1 MGRDPPTHPPT
12 YCDVKIQVA
21 TSSGC
26 PVTKLSV
33 LLAGWVEFVNKY
45 DAHPPSSR
53 SLAGIVV
60 GRPAGLLLMCVAGLL
75 ALQGGQPAVFIGV
88 IFAASSARANL
99 GAIGA
104 QPADSRM
111 GGGWVD
117 E

>member
-1 MGRDPPTHPPT
+1 M
-12 YCDVKIQVA
+12 KIQVA

-33 LLAGWVEFVNKY
+33 LLGGWVGGWVEFVIKY

-53 SLAGIVV
+53 SLGGIVV
-60 GRPAGLLLMCVAGLL
+60 GRPACCSSVLLGFWLFKVANRLSSSGPSSPLHLL
-75 ALQGGQPAVFIGV
+75 ALIYE
-88 IFAASSARANL
+88 
-99 GAIGA
+99 AIGA

-111 GGGWVD
+111 GGGWVGGWVD

>member
-1 MGRDPPTHPPT
+1 MQHERQPQDPIELTCHRKQSMAWGVTHPPT

-75 ALQGGQPAVFIGV
+75 ALQGGQPAVFIGA

-99 GAIGA
+99 
-104 QPADSRM
+104 
-111 GGGWVD
+111 
-117 E
+117 